1 MFIEGFLGK
10 AMLQQV
16 LESKMAFDDW
26 TSQKSKYAR
35 AGQIPVSHPGEQG
48 EGYLQSHHSYYT
60 TPAYAEKASIVQVPA
75 LSMFIQD
82 D

>member
-16 LESKMAFDDW
+16 LKSKMAFDDW
-26 TSQKSKYAR
+26 PSQKLKYAR

-48 EGYLQSHHSYYT
+48 RGTYNLTIHT
-60 TPAYAEKASIVQVPA
+60 IRPTYAEKASTVQVPA